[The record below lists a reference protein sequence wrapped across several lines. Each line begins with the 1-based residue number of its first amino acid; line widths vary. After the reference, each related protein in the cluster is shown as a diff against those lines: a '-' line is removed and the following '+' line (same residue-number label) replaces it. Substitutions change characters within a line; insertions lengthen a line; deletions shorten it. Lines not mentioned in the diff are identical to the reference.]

1 MLLGYKRNHWKRKDR
16 WEKEITKHREKP
28 RTEYGG
34 HLFKPE
40 MHLDKD
46 GYQKGKTENGEN
58 FEEKKLGAKGGIM
71 TTDAK
76 LGASPWGEASPWGN
90 CLGINPQ
97 TTEPNI

>member
-1 MLLGYKRNHWKRKDR
+1 
-16 WEKEITKHREKP
+16 
-28 RTEYGG
+28 
-34 HLFKPE
+34 

-76 LGASPWGEASPWGN
+76 LGASP
-90 CLGINPQ
+90 
-97 TTEPNI
+97 